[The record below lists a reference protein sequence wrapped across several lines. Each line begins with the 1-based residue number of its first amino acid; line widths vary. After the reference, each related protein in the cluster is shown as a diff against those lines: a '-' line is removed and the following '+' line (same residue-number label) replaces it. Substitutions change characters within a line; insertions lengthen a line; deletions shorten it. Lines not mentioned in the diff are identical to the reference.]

1 MNDRWNYTD
10 KKLKEI
16 FKKYNKLNKRT
27 QDKLQ
32 DVFNNFN
39 FTYQEIFKYASM
51 KNLRKVNRII
61 EELKENNLIND
72 YYGKSLLNKIYK
84 KIRVKN
90 SLILEFMI
98 YMCFLEERKNLDE
111 YENLMFND
119 LMNTE
124 YQKAQKEVYSLK
136 NDSRKPIALTDTFL
150 LLLLGMPNPKGYVWT
165 NYIDASLLYNSNQI
179 YRQAL
184 INLQQNKFLDI
195 ESDSFQNILR
205 KQRNTYLSIHD
216 GIISG
221 DLELQTTFLVN
232 NSIKEGY
239 LAADPDAKVRFIA
252 EMDKKTTKM
261 CDTLNNQIFKL
272 NDWNTYQRYSEE
284 DKRIITYKTFG
295 LEVGANLPPIN
306 NHFHWCRSTITYQID
321 GKYNE
326 LIAEYNQL
334 KRLIPDDIPD
344 TLEEYGYLRY
354 NQSGYYEE
362 VKSKEIVKKH
372 FNKEF
377 ELKESNNPLNYISFD
392 TYYKGYINT
401 KEKLSNINIQKI
413 KSIDLSMHAY
423 DRMIERQVDYDM
435 IIEALNEKPIINV
448 KNDSINFAND
458 KVKIAIGK
466 KTHDIA
472 TVINFKK
479 GNDKHV

>member
-98 YMCFLEERKNLDE
+98 YMCFLEERKKLDE

-239 LAADPDAKVRFIA
+239 LEADPDAKVRFIA

-306 NHFHWCRSTITYQID
+306 NHFHWCRSTITYNID
-321 GKYNE
+321 NKYN
-326 LIAEYNQL
+326 YNSRL
-334 KRLIPDDIPD
+334 KAK
-344 TLEEYGYLRY
+344 YL
-354 NQSGYYEE
+354 S
-362 VKSKEIVKKH
+362 KSEM
-372 FNKEF
+372 NA
-377 ELKESNNPLNYISFD
+377 LMNYISSD
-392 TYYKGYINT
+392 SYKINNLLYTNSEINEEWGNFIYELDNALSKMPKYNGIVYRSLEIENQEQLDSILSIFNNKYEIGKWNSYISSSLDIYDNSFN
-401 KEKLSNINIQKI
+401 LQFKI
-413 KSIDLSMHAY
+413 KSKNGRNLT
-423 DRMIERQVDYDM
+423 
-435 IIEALNEKPIINV
+435 ALNGEGSGEVLFMRNTEFKL
-448 KNDSINFAND
+448 
-458 KVKIAIGK
+458 VKISHKYGK
-466 KTHDIA
+466 ILVDLEE
-472 TVINFKK
+472 V
-479 GNDKHV
+479 